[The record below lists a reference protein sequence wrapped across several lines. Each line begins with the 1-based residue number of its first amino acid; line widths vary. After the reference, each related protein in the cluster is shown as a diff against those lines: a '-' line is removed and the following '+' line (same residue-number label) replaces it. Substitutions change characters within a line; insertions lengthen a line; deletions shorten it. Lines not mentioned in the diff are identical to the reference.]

1 MADKKPSVIPSQEE
15 IASAKASGS
24 GMNKISNT
32 PEPTKELDPKA
43 DSAEVSQAE
52 SKALESMREARE
64 KEQAIIKNGGK
75 IIRPDLA
82 EAGAEYATVQYGSGN
97 NDNSGNTPIPPST
110 PPIDMG
116 LGGDDNLPE
125 KPDYSDISQ
134 PDDSGG
140 WDIIPLPSKG
150 LLYPNKQ
157 EKLKVGFLTA
167 ADENILTNPNLMES
181 GDFLE
186 ILFNR
191 KILDPSIR
199 YKDLNVGDRNAIMIW
214 LRATAYGEMY
224 PVDMID
230 PKDGETFKAN
240 IDLSKLKT
248 VELNVTPDS
257 NGLFDFTLPVSKK
270 LIKFKLLTVGDID
283 DIEEHVDSIKRT
295 YGNHRSDAITY
306 TLSKEIIEV
315 DGDRSVETINKFS
328 NNMRAGDSKA
338 LRNYI
343 DSIECGV
350 DLSVT
355 LGTPGGGSID
365 TFLPLNVGFFWPDLL
380 T

>member
-97 NDNSGNTPIPPST
+97 NDNGGNTPIPPST

-315 DGDRSVETINKFS
+315 DGDRSVDTINKFS